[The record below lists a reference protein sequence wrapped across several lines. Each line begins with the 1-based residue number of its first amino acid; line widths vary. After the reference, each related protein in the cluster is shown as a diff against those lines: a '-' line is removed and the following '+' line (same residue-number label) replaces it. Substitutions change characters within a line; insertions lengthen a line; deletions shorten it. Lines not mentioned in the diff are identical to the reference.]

1 MKIDRCIDRFTK
13 YMKIKGLSD
22 NKVTIDLDFSVGT
35 LNKSRKE
42 NRDLSSKNIDK
53 ILNFYQDINKVW
65 LLTGEG
71 EMLKTNTQDDQI
83 KEIPLEEAHNYPD
96 GSLIPYFGETQ
107 TKGGLDNYQIPTD
120 IVEYPT
126 SMIKAGDIFIKATSA
141 IKHIGE
147 SMAEYPSGCV
157 LFCRQVE
164 DMSLLV
170 NGSIYVIE
178 TSEYRVTKK
187 IHNLKDAIRAYSTNT
202 ETYPDGALVYAPF
215 DIPKSKIMRMH
226 KVLGYSCKVE

>member
-71 EMLKTNTQDDQI
+71 EMLKTDTQNDQI

-215 DIPKSKIMRMH
+215 DIPKSKIRRMH

>member
-1 MKIDRCIDRFTK
+1 MAKIGKELREYFDSQGIKQTEVAKMIGVKPPYITK
-13 YMKIKGLSD
+13 IFSD
-22 NKVTIDLDFSVGT
+22 EREIGKNQVEKWITQFGFNKA
-35 LNKSRKE
+35 
-42 NRDLSSKNIDK
+42 
-53 ILNFYQDINKVW
+53 W

-71 EMLKTNTQDDQI
+71 EMLKTNVQDDQI

-157 LFCRQVE
+157 F
-164 DMSLLV
+164 SLLLDIRLSQLHRL
-170 NGSIYVIE
+170 NHLQA
-178 TSEYRVTKK
+178 VTYLQLDGK
-187 IHNLKDAIRAYSTNT
+187 IKHILKDAIRAYSTNT

>member
-1 MKIDRCIDRFTK
+1 MAKLEDDLRKFFDSQKITQKDIANKLGVSTAYINSLFKGKRAFGKEQAEIWSNHF
-13 YMKIKGLSD
+13 GLSPA
-22 NKVTIDLDFSVGT
+22 
-35 LNKSRKE
+35 
-42 NRDLSSKNIDK
+42 
-53 ILNFYQDINKVW
+53 W

-71 EMLKTNTQDDQI
+71 EMLKTNVQDDQI
-83 KEIPLEEAHNYPD
+83 KEIPLEEAHNYPE

-120 IVEYPT
+120 IIEYPT

-147 SMAEYPSGCV
+147 SMIEYPSGCV

>member
-1 MKIDRCIDRFTK
+1 MAKLEDDLRKFFDSQKITQKDIANKLGVSTAYINSLFKGKRAFGKEQAEIWSNHF
-13 YMKIKGLSD
+13 GLSPA
-22 NKVTIDLDFSVGT
+22 
-35 LNKSRKE
+35 
-42 NRDLSSKNIDK
+42 
-53 ILNFYQDINKVW
+53 W

-71 EMLKTNTQDDQI
+71 EMLKTNVQDDQI
-83 KEIPLEEAHNYPD
+83 KEIPLEEAHNYPE

-147 SMAEYPSGCV
+147 SMIEYPSGCV

-187 IHNLKDAIRAYSTNT
+187 IHNLEDAIRAYSTNT

>member
-83 KEIPLEEAHNYPD
+83 KEIPLEEAHNYPE

>member
-71 EMLKTNTQDDQI
+71 EMLKTDTQDDQI

>member
-1 MKIDRCIDRFTK
+1 
-13 YMKIKGLSD
+13 MKIKGLSD

-83 KEIPLEEAHNYPD
+83 KEIPLEEAHNYPE

-187 IHNLKDAIRAYSTNT
+187 IYNLEDAIRAYSTNT

>member
-1 MKIDRCIDRFTK
+1 MAKIGKELREYFDSQGIKQTEVAKMIGVKPPYITK
-13 YMKIKGLSD
+13 IFSD
-22 NKVTIDLDFSVGT
+22 EREIGKNQVEKWITQFGFNKA
-35 LNKSRKE
+35 
-42 NRDLSSKNIDK
+42 
-53 ILNFYQDINKVW
+53 W

-71 EMLKTNTQDDQI
+71 EMLKTNVQDDQI

>member
-71 EMLKTNTQDDQI
+71 EMLKTDTQDDQI

-215 DIPKSKIMRMH
+215 DIPKSKIRRMH

>member
-83 KEIPLEEAHNYPD
+83 KEIPLEEAHNYPE

-157 LFCRQVE
+157 LFCRKVE

-187 IHNLKDAIRAYSTNT
+187 IYNLEDAIRAYSTNT

>member
-83 KEIPLEEAHNYPD
+83 KEIPLEEAHNYPE

-187 IHNLKDAIRAYSTNT
+187 IYNLEDAIRAYSTNT

>member
-83 KEIPLEEAHNYPD
+83 KEIPLEEAHNYPE

-187 IHNLKDAIRAYSTNT
+187 IYNLEDAIRAYSTNT
-202 ETYPDGALVYAPF
+202 ETYPDCALVYAHF

>member
-1 MKIDRCIDRFTK
+1 MAKLEDDLRKFFDNQKITQKDIANRLGVSTAYINSLFKGKRAFGK
-13 YMKIKGLSD
+13 EQAEIWANHFGLSPA
-22 NKVTIDLDFSVGT
+22 
-35 LNKSRKE
+35 
-42 NRDLSSKNIDK
+42 
-53 ILNFYQDINKVW
+53 W

-71 EMLKTNTQDDQI
+71 EMLKTDTQNDQI

>member
-1 MKIDRCIDRFTK
+1 MIDASENSRISLIIKEKGYSASRFAEEINFNQSNLSKILRGERKVPDELESKILDRFQDVN
-13 YMKIKGLSD
+13 KI
-22 NKVTIDLDFSVGT
+22 
-35 LNKSRKE
+35 
-42 NRDLSSKNIDK
+42 
-53 ILNFYQDINKVW
+53 W

-71 EMLKTNTQDDQI
+71 EMLKANTQDDQI